1 MYMYELWRSSLFYPC
16 EWNGLKWDIEIFF
29 KKKKIK
35 RELRWIMEIEFIR
48 VGIKFLFLTEDKEI
62 KILGGNICINNILFV
77 NVGF

>member
-1 MYMYELWRSSLFYPC
+1 
-16 EWNGLKWDIEIFF
+16 
-29 KKKKIK
+29 
-35 RELRWIMEIEFIR
+35 MEIEFIR

>member
-1 MYMYELWRSSLFYPC
+1 M
-16 EWNGLKWDIEIFF
+16 EWAKMGYRDIFQK